1 MEPIIGTKRV
11 IMSPYLPIRPDLS
24 TTPGDF
30 LSILASLSVSNS
42 SFVAEFAFLFC
53 ASFEA
58 NRSLSASLA
67 FLQECDHLFACFVI

>member
-42 SFVAEFAFLFC
+42 SFVAEFAIYFAHHLKRIDLCLRPLLFFKN
-53 ASFEA
+53 AII
-58 NRSLSASLA
+58 RLLV
-67 FLQECDHLFACFVI
+67 L